1 MKLVV
6 DSNIVFSAL
15 ISARSIYL
23 EIFEATDVYVPDFIF
38 VEMARYE
45 TRIRQQTELEDA
57 LKLFTQDLFANI
69 TVILNIAIASGS
81 FMKAHSLCANIDPE
95 DIPFVA
101 LSIDLDMPLWRND
114 KKLREGL
121 RAKGYTSV
129 VGSSDVFD
137 LFV

>member
-38 VEMARYE
+38 VEMA
-45 TRIRQQTELEDA
+45 
-57 LKLFTQDLFANI
+57 ANI
-69 TVILNIAIASGS
+69 TVIPYIAIAAGS

-101 LSIDLDMPLWRND
+101 LSIDLDMPLWTND

-129 VGSSDVFD
+129 VGNSDVFD